1 MYLKCIKMYG
11 FKSFADKMEINFG
24 KNINGI
30 VGPNGSGKSN
40 VVDAVRWVLG
50 EQSNKSLRAE
60 NSSDVI
66 FSGSKSRKALNSA
79 SVTLVFDNSDLYLP
93 ISYTEVSIKRVMY
106 RNGENEYFL
115 NNERCRLKDITSL
128 LTDSGADRESFNII
142 GQGKIDEILS
152 TKPCDRRAV
161 FESAAGVLKYKRR
174 KEEAIRKLERTN
186 SNIDRVNDI
195 ILELDNQLV
204 PLEKQSKD
212 ANKFL
217 HLKDTLGE
225 LEISLMVRD
234 IQNLNYSTEDFKER
248 IDLLNDEIVE
258 LSRNCSNYDVDL
270 LSKKDEIKKVEK
282 DISEH
287 QSTLIE
293 LTKNIEKIDADIR
306 VLRTRKEMDVSSSE
320 SQFLKMREDV
330 LKKETFIN
338 ELNNELD
345 SINQKFS
352 NVSSKYENEEDKYR
366 ELVKERNKLNDLRE
380 KYYREQ
386 SDLKY
391 KIDIIESRLENGD
404 YLPSAVKS
412 IINNTRFH
420 GVHDVLGNLIDM
432 DDEYRVAIST
442 SLGSALN
449 YLVVDSSRDAKEM
462 VEYLKEKELGRA
474 TFFPIDVIKARVID
488 SDSLDKL
495 KNISGFVSVA
505 SDVVKRENILDN
517 IVKNQLGNV
526 VIADNLDNA
535 NVISKVILN
544 RYKVVT
550 LDGQVVNVGGSITG
564 GSRSNQRD
572 CLRDKLQLTSC
583 KQELF
588 LLEEK
593 IRDLEDKISLKK
605 EEVLDKERVVYGI
618 NQELLVILDEKKNK
632 SRVLEATK
640 EEKSSLEKE
649 ILGIESLYHNEG
661 EKRLDDMLNLYYSAI
676 SNKDNVEKEKD
687 MLLYKKDSLES
698 DILEIE
704 DLVKRDQH
712 YLSMKEKELKSLEIR
727 LNSDNIKLDNLLISL
742 GDDYGITYDKA
753 RDNYHLDIEEDVA
766 RDKVKS
772 LKEEIKGLGYVNV
785 DSIEEYDRVKNR
797 YDFLMGQRN
806 DLKVAED
813 TLNNI
818 IDEMD
823 NIMKERFRITFEAI
837 RVEFKKV
844 FKEMFGGGEAE
855 LILTDPDNL
864 LETGIEIEAVPTGKV
879 LKSISLL
886 SGGEK
891 TFTAIS
897 LLFAILNVR
906 PVPFCLLDEVEAA
919 LDEANVESFGN
930 YLNQYRDKTQFI
942 LITHKKKT
950 MEFTDI
956 LYGITM
962 QESGVSKL
970 VSVRLEDLKE
980 V

>member
-391 KIDIIESRLENGD
+391 KIDIIENRLENGD

-572 CLRDKLQLTSC
+572 CLRDKFQLTSC

>member
-442 SLGSALN
+442 SLGGALN
-449 YLVVDSSRDAKEM
+449 YLVVDSSHDAKEM
-462 VEYLKEKELGRA
+462 VEYLKDKELGRA

-535 NVISKVILN
+535 NVISKAILN

-572 CLRDKLQLTSC
+572 CLRDKFQLTSC